1 MRENTRCVRA
11 PAGGGYATAVAAL
24 EGVAAP
30 ENVAGKTFASGD
42 AALAAVLLTFL
53 RGGSHVIAPA
63 PGAGVLANVLGRFGV
78 SADFVDTGDL
88 SAVRQAVRGN
98 TKIIY
103 VETLSDTAV
112 ADLRGLYRLAREAG
126 AMLVVDSTL
135 ATPIVCR
142 PLEHGADLVIH
153 STGTLLGD
161 REGGV
166 VVGRHD
172 LMRRLT
178 DDLGAPLSPADEAAL
193 LGALETL
200 TLRVRRRCATAMEFV
215 AAVAK
220 HPGVAAVDYPGL
232 PHHPGHHLARRLFDS
247 GPEGTRFGP
256 RVSVTPRGDADDLVT
271 SLRLIGCSTSAVRQ
285 GAAVRFTIGL
295 EDVED
300 LVADV
305 TRALDSQAG

>member
-11 PAGGGYATAVAAL
+11 PAEGGFAAAVAAL
-24 EGVAAP
+24 EGAAAP
-30 ENVAGKTFASGD
+30 ENVAGQSFATGE

-53 RGGSHVIAPA
+53 RGGTHVVAPA
-63 PGAGVLANVLGRFGV
+63 GAVFVANVLGRFGV
-78 SADFVDTGDL
+78 SADFVDTADL
-88 SAVRQAVRGN
+88 TAVRQAVRGH

-103 VETLSDTAV
+103 AETLSDTGV
-112 ADLRGLYRLAREAG
+112 ADLRGLYRLAREVG

-142 PLEHGADLVIH
+142 PLEHGADLVLH
-153 STGTLLGD
+153 STGVLLGD

-166 VVGRHD
+166 VVGRND
-172 LMRRLT
+172 LMYRLT
-178 DDLGAPLSPADEAAL
+178 KDLGAPMSPADESSL
-193 LGALETL
+193 LSGLGTL
-200 TLRVRRRCATAMEFV
+200 TLRVRRRCATAMEFA

-220 HPGVAAVDYPGL
+220 HPSLVAVGYPGL
-232 PHHPGHHLARRLFDS
+232 PRDPGHHLARQLFDS

-256 RVSVTPRGDADDLVT
+256 RVIVTPRGDADDLIK
-271 SLRLIGCSTSAVRQ
+271 SLRVIGDSTSAVRQ
-285 GAAVRFTIGL
+285 GKAVRFSIGF

-300 LVADV
+300 LVTDV